1 MKIYWSHVAVMN
13 GRMMLGELI
22 CQVVGTFVPE
32 DDELYLF
39 NAVLYPI
46 KSHVGG
52 FGTALLDIFIGD
64 ASGCRVV
71 GDDHC
76 QWLLVGHFFE
86 NNA

>member
-1 MKIYWSHVAVMN
+1 
-13 GRMMLGELI
+13 MLGEVI

-32 DDELYLF
+32 DDELDLF

-52 FGTALLDIFIGD
+52 FGTALLDRFIGD
-64 ASGCRVV
+64 ASGCLVV